1 MINLRVRSIIV
12 LTLSSVDLK
21 TGVCDGHCMTR
32 YFACVLLAGFLLF
45 ALLYIILLLWLN
57 LLVLIR
63 FFFALQ
69 FLYLLLNSCDD
80 SFRWLFV
87 FIYLFALICPVLS
100 CFALFALVL
109 ALFCFPLILLLY
121 FALLCFHLV
130 CFRYF
135 ALMFVY
141 FAFQMEA
148 RDIISFLNG
157 NKYYNL
163 LCPFNC

>member
-1 MINLRVRSIIV
+1 MINVRVRSIIV

-87 FIYLFALICPVLS
+87 FIYLFALIAQFCP
-100 CFALFALVL
+100 
-109 ALFCFPLILLLY
+109 
-121 FALLCFHLV
+121 ALLCLLSFDSV
-130 CFRYF
+130 
-135 ALMFVY
+135 ALF
-141 FAFQMEA
+141 
-148 RDIISFLNG
+148 
-157 NKYYNL
+157 L
-163 LCPFNC
+163 LCYASL

>member
-1 MINLRVRSIIV
+1 MINLRVRSTIV

-100 CFALFALVL
+100 CFALFALFL
-109 ALFCFPLILLLY
+109 ALICFPLIQLLY
-121 FALLCFHLV
+121 FCFVMLPFSMFASFCFVV
-130 CFRYF
+130 C
-135 ALMFVY
+135 L
-141 FAFQMEA
+141 
-148 RDIISFLNG
+148 ICISDGSKGRNQFS
-157 NKYYNL
+157 
-163 LCPFNC
+163 